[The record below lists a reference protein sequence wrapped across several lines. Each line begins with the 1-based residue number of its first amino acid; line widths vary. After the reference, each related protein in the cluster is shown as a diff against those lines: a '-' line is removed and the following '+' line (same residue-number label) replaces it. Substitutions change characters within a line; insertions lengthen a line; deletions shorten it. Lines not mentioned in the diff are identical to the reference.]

1 MNYALSKKSVGFL
14 LAGILSL
21 ALVACGG
28 GNNTQ
33 TDPGSSSPEASP
45 TATASTDNSLQAIK
59 DRGVIRIAVFSDKPP
74 FGYMDKAGTNQGYDI
89 ELAKRIAKDLL
100 GDENKVEFVLVEA
113 QHRVDVLK
121 SNKVDITLANFTVTP
136 ERAEQVDFAA
146 PYMKTAIGVVSAK
159 SAPITNVAQ
168 LDGKKLI
175 VNKGTTSESY
185 FAKTHAA
192 VEQLKYDHNTEAFAA
207 LKDGRGAGLAHD
219 NTLLYAW
226 AKENPDFEVALNK
239 VGEDDVIAP
248 AVKKGNTEL
257 LNWLNEEIARLQQEE
272 FFHKAYET
280 SVKPFYG
287 DNVDANNVVIDAS
300 NLNSKPATNA
310 SATEASAAK

>member
-1 MNYALSKKSVGFL
+1 MNYVLRKKSIGFL

-21 ALVACGG
+21 ALAACGG

-33 TDPGSSSPEASP
+33 TDQGNSASDATP
-45 TATASTDNSLQAIK
+45 TASTDNSLQAIK

-74 FGYMDKAGTNQGYDI
+74 FGYMDKAGTNQGYDV

-100 GDENKVEFVLVEA
+100 GDESKVEYVLVEA

-146 PYMKTAIGVVSAK
+146 PYMKTAIGVVSPK
-159 SAPITNVAQ
+159 SALITDVAQ

-175 VNKGTTSESY
+175 VNKGTTAESY
-185 FAKTHAA
+185 FAKTHPA

-207 LKDGRGAGLAHD
+207 LKDGRGVGLAHD

-257 LNWLNEEIARLQQEE
+257 LNWLNEEIAKLQQEE
-272 FFHKAYET
+272 FFHKAYDV
-280 SVKPFYG
+280 SVKSFYG

-300 NLNSKPATNA
+300 NLNSKPVTSA